1 MKICFGCFE
10 QYDDSFDIC
19 PHCGYAEG
27 TEPELATYMRPG
39 AILKERYVIGRALGH
54 GGFSVTYLAWDAL
67 LLHKVAIKEYL
78 PSEYA
83 TRRPGESRLTVFT
96 GKEGEYFQFG
106 KEKFLDEA
114 KRLSAFQ
121 DEEGI
126 VHVYDCFS
134 ANETAYLVM
143 EYLDGITLSE
153 YLKKESAVSPQ
164 GRIAPEK
171 AIAMLTPIML
181 SLQRVHD
188 SGMIHRDIAPDNI
201 MVLKDGGVRLIDFGA
216 ARHAVHDCGK
226 SMTVIIKDGY
236 SPEEQYNSHG
246 VQGPAADVYAL
257 SATLYQMMTGVT
269 PPGAIERGE
278 YLQQHKRDLLP
289 PPSKYNKA
297 ITKAQETALLNGMAL
312 HTQERT
318 QSVAELYE
326 ELTAQTPA
334 RRVQETIRK
343 RGSFSWP
350 LWAKIAAGVLT
361 AAIAAGGVLLYL
373 NRGQKPVVT
382 KDGYVLSPNV
392 VNMQVV
398 DAVATAEKAS
408 LRLVVEGSDYDA
420 GVEQGRILSQ
430 DPKSGTKLEPSSDLR
445 ATASLGKERP
455 AGTMGDTTSML
466 KDAAEDYL
474 TQMGISDKQI
484 KWEYVSSSTEM
495 PGTIVDQSVTPG
507 SPLTSDSKITLRVV
521 EEPDEP
527 VTPLPEPPSDG
538 SDSDGSVD
546 IAVVVPSADS
556 YVTVRDY
563 VGQPFDTAKQD
574 LRTLSLY
581 GVKCALRYHPSIPS
595 GSIIQQSP
603 ASGEQVLK
611 GTGVYFVVSLGP
623 QKQLVPNVLYK
634 DQAEAERLRQGV
646 ESTVF
651 NFGGQTSNVAT
662 YREISVSG
670 LLDGGDLRL
679 GNAGASAADSTRVT
693 QLHFLP
699 LEDYNAAT
707 GQSLTLNDGQV
718 YVAALRTDFPY
729 DTLTVDGEWTFRV
742 MDRDIPPLSGP
753 FTADITPTLMVVMPH
768 FTQFVQELEDG
779 LSEKYG
785 WYLTATWHYAFDT
798 DLPENQQGNI
808 DGTTPNLED
817 ALNGY
822 LAGVSSDWGVG
833 VSVESKAANRADFYG
848 TYGGL
853 FFLGIMLSI
862 VFIFAAVA
870 ILYYKQLSEGYED
883 QSRFDIMQKV
893 GMTKVDI
900 RRSINS
906 QLLTVFYLPLVLAG
920 VHLCFAFPFIHKL
933 LILFNLDNR
942 GLLIGTTAVSFAVFA
957 VLYAIVYKLTGN
969 TYYRIVAEDTEKE

>member
-1 MKICFGCFE
+1 MSLYIRLAWAGIRKNGKLYLPYLLTCVGMVTMYYMMSELCDSDLLRYMKGGGASHIILGLGSWVIAVFSALFLYYTNSFLIWRRQREFGLYHVLGLGKRHLALLCAIE
-10 QYDDSFDIC
+10 TVMTAVIALVVGTGIGVGLSFAVEL
-19 PHCGYAEG
+19 GLRSSVEAEVAFAFAVKPAIVAQTVVIYLAIFLLILLSSVVKVG
-27 TEPELATYMRPG
+27 RSTAVSLLRSESHGEKPPKGNLFVAILGAVLLAVAYIMAISIQEPLKAMALFFVAVILVILATYLLFIAGSVALCRMLQKNRDYYYQPRHFVSVSSMAYRMKRNG
-39 AILKERYVIGRALGH
+39 AGLASVCILATMVLVMISSTTCLYVGQEDAVNARYPRDMDVAVYGRSDH
-54 GGFSVTYLAWDAL
+54 
-67 LLHKVAIKEYL
+67 
-78 PSEYA
+78 P
-83 TRRPGESRLTVFT
+83 
-96 GKEGEYFQFG
+96 
-106 KEKFLDEA
+106 LDEA
-114 KRLSAFQ
+114 
-121 DEEGI
+121 
-126 VHVYDCFS
+126 
-134 ANETAYLVM
+134 
-143 EYLDGITLSE
+143 
-153 YLKKESAVSPQ
+153 
-164 GRIAPEK
+164 
-171 AIAMLTPIML
+171 
-181 SLQRVHD
+181 
-188 SGMIHRDIAPDNI
+188 
-201 MVLKDGGVRLIDFGA
+201 
-216 ARHAVHDCGK
+216 
-226 SMTVIIKDGY
+226 
-236 SPEEQYNSHG
+236 
-246 VQGPAADVYAL
+246 
-257 SATLYQMMTGVT
+257 
-269 PPGAIERGE
+269 
-278 YLQQHKRDLLP
+278 
-289 PPSKYNKA
+289 
-297 ITKAQETALLNGMAL
+297 
-312 HTQERT
+312 
-318 QSVAELYE
+318 
-326 ELTAQTPA
+326 
-334 RRVQETIRK
+334 
-343 RGSFSWP
+343 
-350 LWAKIAAGVLT
+350 
-361 AAIAAGGVLLYL
+361 
-373 NRGQKPVVT
+373 
-382 KDGYVLSPNV
+382 
-392 VNMQVV
+392 
-398 DAVATAEKAS
+398 
-408 LRLVVEGSDYDA
+408 
-420 GVEQGRILSQ
+420 
-430 DPKSGTKLEPSSDLR
+430 
-445 ATASLGKERP
+445 
-455 AGTMGDTTSML
+455 
-466 KDAAEDYL
+466 
-474 TQMGISDKQI
+474 
-484 KWEYVSSSTEM
+484 
-495 PGTIVDQSVTPG
+495 
-507 SPLTSDSKITLRVV
+507 
-521 EEPDEP
+521 
-527 VTPLPEPPSDG
+527 
-538 SDSDGSVD
+538 
-546 IAVVVPSADS
+546 
-556 YVTVRDY
+556 
-563 VGQPFDTAKQD
+563 
-574 LRTLSLY
+574 
-581 GVKCALRYHPSIPS
+581 
-595 GSIIQQSP
+595 
-603 ASGEQVLK
+603 
-611 GTGVYFVVSLGP
+611 
-623 QKQLVPNVLYK
+623 
-634 DQAEAERLRQGV
+634 EAEQLRQGV

-670 LLDGGDLRL
+670 LPDGGDLRL

-753 FTADITPTLMVVMPH
+753 FTADITPTLMVVIPH

>member
-1 MKICFGCFE
+1 MREKTL
-10 QYDDSFDIC
+10 
-19 PHCGYAEG
+19 YAR
-27 TEPELATYMRPG
+27 LAWTGMRKNRRLYLPYLLSCAG
-39 AILKERYVIGRALGH
+39 MVLMFYILMGLSGSEVLGH
-54 GGFSVTYLAWDAL
+54 MSGGGSSAIILRLGTVVIAVFALIFLFYTHSFLIRRREREFGLYNVLGMGKGNIARILLWETVIAYGLTTGTGLLLGMVLYKLAELGMVRLLQVPVTY
-67 LLHKVAIKEYL
+67 
-78 PSEYA
+78 
-83 TRRPGESRLTVFT
+83 TLTVSVSSLLAAAALF
-96 GKEGEYFQFG
+96 
-106 KEKFLDEA
+106 A
-114 KRLSAFQ
+114 A
-121 DEEGI
+121 I
-126 VHVYDCFS
+126 H
-134 ANETAYLVM
+134 
-143 EYLDGITLSE
+143 TL
-153 YLKKESAVSPQ
+153 
-164 GRIAPEK
+164 I
-171 AIAMLTPIML
+171 
-181 SLQRVHD
+181 
-188 SGMIHRDIAPDNI
+188 
-201 MVLKDGGVRLIDFGA
+201 
-216 ARHAVHDCGK
+216 
-226 SMTVIIKDGY
+226 
-236 SPEEQYNSHG
+236 
-246 VQGPAADVYAL
+246 
-257 SATLYQMMTGVT
+257 
-269 PPGAIERGE
+269 
-278 YLQQHKRDLLP
+278 
-289 PPSKYNKA
+289 
-297 ITKAQETALLNGMAL
+297 LLNGLRQL
-312 HTQERT
+312 HGVSAVGLLRSE
-318 QSVAELYE
+318 SVGEKPPK
-326 ELTAQTPA
+326 AQ
-334 RRVQETIRK
+334 
-343 RGSFSWP
+343 W
-350 LWAKIAAGVLT
+350 VLT
-361 AAIAAGGVLLYL
+361 AAGVVLLSGAYALAVSIKEPLAAFLWFFAAVIMVILATYL
-373 NRGQKPVVT
+373 LFISGSVTLCRGLQRNK
-382 KDGYVLSPNV
+382 KY
-392 VNMQVV
+392 
-398 DAVATAEKAS
+398 
-408 LRLVVEGSDYDA
+408 YY
-420 GVEQGRILSQ
+420 
-430 DPKSGTKLEPSSDLR
+430 
-445 ATASLGKERP
+445 RP
-455 AGTMGDTTSML
+455 QHFVS
-466 KDAAEDYL
+466 
-474 TQMGISDKQI
+474 
-484 KWEYVSSSTEM
+484 VSSMAYRMKRNGAGLASVCILATMVLVMISST
-495 PGTIVDQSVTPG
+495 TC
-507 SPLTSDSKITLRVV
+507 L
-521 EEPDEP
+521 
-527 VTPLPEPPSDG
+527 
-538 SDSDGSVD
+538 
-546 IAVVVPSADS
+546 
-556 YVTVRDY
+556 Y
-563 VGQPFDTAKQD
+563 VGQEDAVNARYPRDMDVAV
-574 LRTLSLY
+574 Y
-581 GVKCALRYHPSIPS
+581 GRSDHPLD
-595 GSIIQQSP
+595 
-603 ASGEQVLK
+603 E
-611 GTGVYFVVSLGP
+611 
-623 QKQLVPNVLYK
+623 
-634 DQAEAERLRQGV
+634 AEAEQLRQGV

-670 LLDGGDLRL
+670 LPDGGDLRL

-893 GMTKVDI
+893 GMTKQDI